1 MNIMPKINING
12 ADIYYEE
19 SGHGQETVIFSH
31 GFLMSGRMFDHQ
43 VAVLKDRFRCIAYD
57 HRGQGRSEVTE
68 SGYDIDSITED
79 ARVLIESLD
88 AAPCHFVGLSMGGF
102 VGMRL
107 AFRYPALLQS
117 LTLLETSADP
127 EDANNITKYKLL
139 NFVARWFGLR
149 VVIGQVMPLLFGQS
163 FMQDQARKE
172 EKEAWRESI
181 ISGDRLGISR
191 TLLGFVD
198 RESVHEQCTQISV
211 PALVIVGEED
221 VATPLDKARKIQA
234 QVPESELVIIP
245 EAGHSSP
252 VENPEAV
259 NAALE
264 KFLVRQLD
272 TSVPT

>member
-1 MNIMPKINING
+1 MPKTNING

-19 SGHGQETVIFSH
+19 HGQGQETIVFSH
-31 GFLMSGRMFDHQ
+31 GFLMNGRMFDHQ
-43 VAVLKDRFRCIAYD
+43 VHALKDRFRCITYD

-79 ARVLIESLD
+79 AHVLIDYLD

-107 AFRYPALLQS
+107 AFRHPGLLKS

-127 EDANNITKYKLL
+127 EDANKVTKYKLL
-139 NFVARWFGLR
+139 NLVARWFGLR
-149 VVIGQVMPLLFGQS
+149 IAVGQVMPILFGQT
-163 FMQDQARKE
+163 FLHDPARE
-172 EKEAWRESI
+172 QEKEAWRESMI
-181 ISGDRLGISR
+181 ATDRLGLSR

-198 RESVHEQCTQISV
+198 RESVRDECRLISL
-211 PALVIVGEED
+211 PTLIIVGEED
-221 VATPLDKARKIQA
+221 VATPLAKAQRIQE
-234 QVPESELVIIP
+234 QIPDSELVIIP
-245 EAGHSSP
+245 NTGHSSP

-272 TSVPT
+272 TSLPT